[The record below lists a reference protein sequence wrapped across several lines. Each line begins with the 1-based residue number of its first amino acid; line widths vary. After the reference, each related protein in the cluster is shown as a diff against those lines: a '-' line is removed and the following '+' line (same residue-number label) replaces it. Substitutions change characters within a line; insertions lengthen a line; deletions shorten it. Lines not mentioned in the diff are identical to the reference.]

1 MEKNTCWELVSQVI
15 PHTRRALLF
24 GPPGTGKTHIAS
36 EGDVVYSITLTEDTP
51 VAELRGHYV
60 PRGDG
65 FIWMDGPA
73 LRAWREGARLVL
85 NEIDRASTE
94 AQTFLHVILDD
105 TTTARLTLPTGETVR
120 PDKRFSVVA
129 TMNGLPSD
137 LPDALRDRFPIKVEI
152 AEVHPEAIKLLP
164 DDLQEI
170 ANMTANVDDLE
181 RRLSLR
187 PWFEYASLREKVDE
201 DVAGRACFSERW
213 PDMQDAL
220 KIKGAGGGIQCLEN

>member
-1 MEKNTCWELVSQVI
+1 MEQGTCWELVTQVI
-15 PHTRRALLF
+15 PHTRRTLLY

-36 EGDVVYSITLTEDTP
+36 QGDKVFSITLTEDTP

-65 FIWMDGPA
+65 FVWMDGPA
-73 LRAWREGARLVL
+73 IRAWREGARLVL

-105 TTTARLTLPTGETVR
+105 TTTARLTLPSGETVM
-120 PDKRFSVVA
+120 PNPHFSAVA

-152 AEVHPEAIKLLP
+152 RDIHPEAVALLP
-164 DDLQEI
+164 EDLREVARQ
-170 ANMTANVDDLE
+170 TASIDDLE

-187 PWFEYASLREKVDE
+187 PWFEYASLRAKVD
-201 DVAGRACFSERW
+201 DYVAGRACFGERW
-213 PDMQDAL
+213 PDLQDAL
-220 KIKGAGGGIQCLEN
+220 KIKSAAGGTA